1 MLMNTITSTASP
13 RGRGDASRVG
23 STCSIRGSRGGLAA
37 GLLA

>member
-1 MLMNTITSTASP
+1 MLMNTITMTALL

-23 STCSIRGSRGGLAA
+23 SACAIRDSRGGLAA